1 VRHRAATKS
10 KSGGI
15 ARRSRATDVSSS
27 RCSDEVVGIPKK
39 PRTDQQTTRTLV
51 RWFGATRRDLPWRA
65 PPGKPRDPYLVL
77 VSETMLQQTQVSR
90 VIEKYT
96 AFIERFPTITHLAAA
111 PIDEVTTLWAGLGYY
126 RRARNLHAAAKAVA
140 DRFEGKVPRDI
151 QSLLEL
157 PGVGRY
163 TAGAVASIAFRG
175 AEPAVDGN
183 VQRVLM
189 RLEGVA
195 LAPTSKE
202 AHAWVW
208 QRATE
213 LVRAAPDPGEWN
225 EGLME
230 LGATVCTPKSPRC
243 PGCPLQSVCVARQ
256 KGLQAAIPAAKPRK
270 TPRDL
275 FHTVALVRDGAGR
288 VLVEQ
293 RPPTGM
299 WAGLWQPPTVERDDR
314 WATPAEI
321 KTAVGGTSARRVHD
335 FDFQTTHRT
344 VRVRVFE
351 VASRRA
357 LAHGLF
363 ADPERLV
370 SLGVSNLTKRV
381 LLASEM

>member
-1 VRHRAATKS
+1 LS
-10 KSGGI
+10 P
-15 ARRSRATDVSSS
+15 S
-27 RCSDEVVGIPKK
+27 RCSDEAVGTPKK
-39 PRTDQQTTRTLV
+39 SKADQQATHTLV
-51 RWFGATRRDLPWRA
+51 RWFGATRRDLPWRQ
-65 PPGKPRDPYLVL
+65 PPGKSRDPYLVL

-96 AFIERFPTITHLAAA
+96 AFIERFPTLAHLAAA
-111 PIDEVTTLWAGLGYY
+111 DIDDVTALWAGLGYY

-140 DRFEGKVPRDI
+140 ERFKGKVPRDI
-151 QSLLEL
+151 ESLLEL

-163 TAGAVASIAFRG
+163 TAGAIASIAFRLP
-175 AEPAVDGN
+175 EPAVDGN

-202 AHAWVW
+202 AQAWVW

-213 LVRAAPDPGEWN
+213 LVHAAPDPGEWN

-243 PGCPLQSVCVARQ
+243 PECPLQGVCVARE

-275 FHTVALVRDGAGR
+275 FHTVALVRDAAGL

-293 RPPTGM
+293 RPPNGM
-299 WAGLWQPPTVERDDR
+299 WAGLWQPPTIERDDR

-321 KTAVGGTSARRVHD
+321 KSAVGGISARRVHD

-344 VRVRVFE
+344 VRVRVFA
-351 VASRRA
+351 VTGVNKPARGA
-357 LAHGLF
+357 F
-363 ADPERLV
+363 VDTERLV

-381 LLASEM
+381 LLASEMSSV